1 VNAVKAGLPILAAV
15 ALVLSVLLAT
25 EAQQAGVRR
34 IGLLWESPATL
45 SSGLESFR
53 RELHRL
59 GWVEGQTLTI
69 EYRWSKGQYDKLDD
83 MARELV
89 RLRVDLIVAP
99 SSVYTG
105 AAKRATS
112 TIPIVFTVHADPVA
126 SGHVASLAHPG
137 GNVTGT
143 SLALTETYAK
153 GLQLLKE
160 AVPEISRVAVLF
172 NPITPSH
179 APGLKAV
186 EATGRALSLHIQPV
200 AARTAAEFEGAFSAM
215 VQERAGGVLVLST
228 PLFIAGAK
236 PLADLA
242 LKYRLAS
249 SFGPPEHAEAG
260 GLLSFGPNRADLFRR
275 AATYVDRILKGAR
288 PADLPVEQP
297 TKFDLVINL
306 KTAKALGLTVPPS
319 LLAQADRVIE

>member
-1 VNAVKAGLPILAAV
+1 MTALKARLPILAAL
-15 ALVLSVLLAT
+15 ALLLLAAPAI
-25 EAQQAGVRR
+25 EAQHAGVRS

-45 SSGLESFR
+45 ASGLESFR

-59 GWVEGQTLTI
+59 GWVEGQNLTI

-83 MARELV
+83 LAGELV
-89 RLRVDLIVAP
+89 RLGVDLIVAP

-112 TIPIVFTVHADPVA
+112 TIPIVFTVHADPVL
-126 SGHVASLAHPG
+126 SGHVASLARPG

-153 GLQLLKE
+153 GLELLKE
-160 AVPEISRVAVLF
+160 VAPEISRVAVLL
-172 NPITPSH
+172 NPDTPSH
-179 APGLKAV
+179 GPGLEAV
-186 EATGRALSLHIQPV
+186 KVTGRALRLHIQPV
-200 AARTAAEFEGAFSAM
+200 AARTAAEFEAAFSAM

-242 LKYRLAS
+242 LKYRLPA

-260 GLLSFGPNRADLFRR
+260 GLFSYGPDRADLFRR

-288 PADLPVEQP
+288 PADLPVERP
-297 TKFDLVINL
+297 TKFELVVNL
-306 KTAKALGLTVPPS
+306 KTAKALGLKVPPS
-319 LLAQADRVIE
+319 VISRADRVIE

>member
-1 VNAVKAGLPILAAV
+1 MNALSARRPLLAVV
-15 ALVLSVLLAT
+15 ALVFFAAFVVDAQ
-25 EAQQAGVRR
+25 EAGLRR
-34 IGLLWESPATL
+34 IGFLWESPATL
-45 SSGLESFR
+45 SSGIDSFR
-53 RELHRL
+53 RELHIL
-59 GWVEGQTLTI
+59 GWVEGQNLAV

-89 RLRVDLIVAP
+89 RLKVDLIVAP

-153 GLQLLKE
+153 GLQLLNE
-160 AVPEISRVAVLF
+160 AVPDISRVAVLF
-172 NPITPSH
+172 NPDTPSH

-186 EATGRALSLHIQPV
+186 ESTGRALSLHIQPV
-200 AARTAAEFEGAFSAM
+200 AVRTAAEFEGAFSAI
-215 VQERAGGVLVLST
+215 VQKRAGGVLVLST

-236 PLADLA
+236 SLADLA
-242 LKYRLAS
+242 LKHRLAT

-319 LLAQADRVIE
+319 LLVQADRVIQ

>member
-1 VNAVKAGLPILAAV
+1 VNALRTSLAILAAL
-15 ALVLSVLLAT
+15 ALVILAALAVD
-25 EAQQAGVRR
+25 AQQAGIHR
-34 IGLLWESPATL
+34 IGFLWESPATL
-45 SSGLESFR
+45 SSGIESFR
-53 RELHRL
+53 KELHSL
-59 GWVEGQTLTI
+59 GWVEGQNLTV

-89 RLRVDLIVAP
+89 RLKVELIVAP

-105 AAKRATS
+105 SAKRATS
-112 TIPIVFTVHADPVA
+112 TIPIVFAVHADPVG
-126 SGHVASLAHPG
+126 SGHVASLARPG

-153 GLQLLKE
+153 GVELLKE
-160 AVPEISRVAVLF
+160 SVPGISRVAVLF
-172 NPITPSH
+172 NPDTPSH
-179 APGLKAV
+179 EPGLRAV
-186 EATGRALSLHIQPV
+186 EATGRALRLHIQSV
-200 AARTAAEFEGAFSAM
+200 AVRTAAEFEGAFSAM
-215 VQERAGGVLVLST
+215 VRERAGGVLVLST

-242 LKYRLAS
+242 LKHRLAT

-260 GLLSFGPNRADLFRR
+260 GFLSYGPNRADLFRR

-306 KTAKALGLTVPPS
+306 KTTKALGLTVPPS
-319 LLAQADRVIE
+319 VLARADRVIE